1 MMWLTSYMS
10 TEVHMYVVL
19 CLLRLSSATVL
30 SGFHAPA
37 GMHHRGSKLV
47 LMQIVA
53 VSQYSLMKQMVSS
66 RLYASADHSGPPL

>member
-1 MMWLTSYMS
+1 MWFCVFLGCHQQLS
-10 TEVHMYVVL
+10 
-19 CLLRLSSATVL
+19 CLGSMP
-30 SGFHAPA
+30 PA